1 MKKTRKIRWRKLLK
15 KAAEDGLRKTVELL
29 ILAIIAGVALRLVLV
44 AVPAFVGG
52 TIAAKLIRVKFFD

>member
-44 AVPAFVGG
+44 AVPALDRKSV
-52 TIAAKLIRVKFFD
+52 V